1 MALTEKEWVGRPVIP
16 LADGQSALEE
26 VPRLVPS
33 RRAGLRMVERGIRIV
48 EGMPGPWMGEPLL
61 GGIVNNGSL
70 DLPLGLEGNE
80 GVLVA
85 PVVQAR
91 NWHLRGEIEQARQ
104 RRPVIGNQDVGC
116 DLSCRSEGNAPAV
129 AKANQTSPPTTSLR
143 FRTQVTVRAVSPTA
157 SPHGR
162 DPEAAIAWASMS
174 SPSSGV
180 ASTPMR
186 Q

>member
-26 VPRLVPS
+26 VPRLVPR

-48 EGMPGPWMGEPLL
+48 EGMPSPWVGEPLL

-91 NWHLRGEIEQARQ
+91 NWHLRREIEQAR
-104 RRPVIGNQDVGC
+104 
-116 DLSCRSEGNAPAV
+116 LA
-129 AKANQTSPPTTSLR
+129 AKALIGAALDEESA
-143 FRTQVTVRAVSPTA
+143 RAVMA
-157 SPHGR
+157 IW
-162 DPEAAIAWASMS
+162 PEL
-174 SPSSGV
+174 
-180 ASTPMR
+180 
-186 Q
+186 